1 MYAPLVSVRQ
11 SYRHQKYPADSTAV
25 TTIAHAHGMKQL
37 TIFSI
42 CLLHYLGSPT
52 PSLLFRVLA
61 SVQETARRQ
70 RLWLLRRRLQPRLLR
85 LCLLL
90 RRHLQPRLLRRC
102 LLRRRLQRQ
111 QLVIYHLQSLAAPLN
126 GFLGQHLPL
135 CLPHLPAVPSGF
147 HGLPARPLRPLQST
161 AVQAGETGL
170 PLLPKPL
177 HIHLH
182 PHGLIGT
189 PLRLQDTHQARHI
202 SESDRRTTRSPNSA
216 IRDATTAAFKLR
228 L

>member
-11 SYRHQKYPADSTAV
+11 SNRHQTWLVDSTAV
-25 TTIAHAHGMKQL
+25 TTIAHVHGMKQL
-37 TIFSI
+37 TTISI

-85 LCLLL
+85 LCLL

-102 LLRRRLQRQ
+102 LLPRRLQRQ
-111 QLVIYHLQSLAAPLN
+111 QLVMYHLQSLAAPLN
-126 GFLGQHLPL
+126 GFLGQHLPM
-135 CLPHLPAVPSGF
+135 CLPHLLAVPSGF

-170 PLLPKPL
+170 PLLHKPL

-189 PLRLQDTHQARHI
+189 PLRLQDTHQAHHV
-202 SESDRRTTRSPNSA
+202 SESDRGRTTRFLNSA
-216 IRDATTAAFKLR
+216 ILYAITVAFKLR
-228 L
+228 P